1 MAIEL
6 DLQAGPR
13 TAQARSKPLLKMDLR
28 IGAPRVSS
36 AQRMFFTE
44 RLALM
49 LQTGTPLYQSLDVL
63 ATQVDNRA
71 LREVIERLRDDIA
84 GGVPFSQAL
93 AKHPE
98 IFSSTYVSLVGA
110 AEQGG
115 FLAEVLEQLMSMQEK
130 AARLRATI
138 VSSFTYPAFLM
149 TFSLAVV
156 VFVLTVVFPKFA
168 EMFAVIR
175 DQLPLSTL
183 VLMSI
188 SDFLRQHWLAV
199 LGGGGALIGGFG
211 YWLITPSGSAAVDG
225 LKLRVPGVR
234 DLFIQLYMTQSMWV
248 LGLSL
253 GHGVSVPDALK
264 ACRDVVHNT
273 RFRAFMTSVEAEVQ
287 EGRGMTPAFESSD
300 LVPSL
305 AKQLIATGEQ
315 TGNLA
320 IVMNRLADFYER
332 ELGRKLQTFAKLVEP
347 VMLLVMG
354 VVVGLLVASL
364 ILPIFKLSKAV
375 R

>member
-1 MAIEL
+1 
-6 DLQAGPR
+6 
-13 TAQARSKPLLKMDLR
+13 
-28 IGAPRVSS
+28 
-36 AQRMFFTE
+36 
-44 RLALM
+44 
-49 LQTGTPLYQSLDVL
+49 
-63 ATQVDNRA
+63 
-71 LREVIERLRDDIA
+71 
-84 GGVPFSQAL
+84 
-93 AKHPE
+93 
-98 IFSSTYVSLVGA
+98 
-110 AEQGG
+110 
-115 FLAEVLEQLMSMQEK
+115 
-130 AARLRATI
+130 
-138 VSSFTYPAFLM
+138 
-149 TFSLAVV
+149 
-156 VFVLTVVFPKFA
+156 
-168 EMFAVIR
+168 
-175 DQLPLSTL
+175 
-183 VLMSI
+183 
-188 SDFLRQHWLAV
+188 
-199 LGGGGALIGGFG
+199 
-211 YWLITPSGSAAVDG
+211 
-225 LKLRVPGVR
+225 
-234 DLFIQLYMTQSMWV
+234 MTQSMWV

>member
-6 DLQAGPR
+6 EIQAAPKSARSAKAANAANPRGRPRLLMDLQ
-13 TAQARSKPLLKMDLR
+13 
-28 IGAPRVSS
+28 IGTPRVTP

-49 LQTGTPLYQSLDVL
+49 LQTGTALYQSLEVL
-63 ATQVDNRA
+63 ATQVDNPT
-71 LREVIERLRDDIA
+71 LRGIIERLREDIA
-84 GGVPFSQAL
+84 GGMPFSQAL
-93 AKHPE
+93 ARHPE
-98 IFSSTYVSLVGA
+98 VFSSTYVNLVGA

-115 FLAEVLEQLMSMQEK
+115 FLAEVLEQLMTMQEK
-130 AARLRATI
+130 AAHLRATI

-183 VLMSI
+183 VLMAI
-188 SDFLRQHWLAV
+188 SDVLRQHWVLV
-199 LGGGGALIGGFG
+199 LGGLGVSVGGLVYGLSTPGGR
-211 YWLITPSGSAAVDG
+211 AVLDD
-225 LKLRVPGVR
+225 LKLRVPWAR
-234 DLFIQLYMTQSMWV
+234 DLFMELYMTQSMWV

-273 RFRAFMTSVEAEVQ
+273 RFRSFIASVEAEVQ
-287 EGRGMTPAFESSD
+287 EGRGMTPAFASS
-300 LVPSL
+300 PL
-305 AKQLIATGEQ
+305 ARTIHECGSSGAHGTDFACFVCSTGRRVGDQ
-315 TGNLA
+315 T
-320 IVMNRLADFYER
+320 
-332 ELGRKLQTFAKLVEP
+332 
-347 VMLLVMG
+347 
-354 VVVGLLVASL
+354 VVAGLD
-364 ILPIFKLSKAV
+364 
-375 R
+375 